1 MSRGVR
7 VNASGVDGI
16 DVVRYGTWFPYR
28 IKFHASR
35 LFDTAMRRQ
44 ADLICKALGGP
55 PDLIWDFDNTGQFAD
70 LRSFRAKQSLFHLVD
85 APSRSSVG
93 TKHADKLATLAPAFM
108 IKSGHP
114 ANVPVV
120 GHGLAQVHANL
131 ARQRLRDGLS
141 ALGTDV
147 AMVGNLG
154 AVWIDW
160 PVIAAMVSR
169 LPDRKF
175 RLIGPLPKGPPPP
188 ALASLYRAPN
198 CLFTGPLPPDQV
210 AALGDRV
217 AVWLIAFNNLVQGGP
232 TDTHKMLEYLA
243 TGAPVLTS
251 WLANWADSDLVTM
264 AANGN
269 NGAMPEMLEQMHLKV
284 QPERLRH
291 RRIETALAASYAT
304 RLDEIE
310 AILAGI
316 AA

>member
-169 LPDRKF
+169 LPDRKIPVD
-175 RLIGPLPKGPPPP
+175 RSAAEGRRRHLHWP
-188 ALASLYRAPN
+188 ACIVHRIAYS
-198 CLFTGPLPPDQV
+198 PDHFH
-210 AALGDRV
+210 R
-217 AVWLIAFNNLVQGGP
+217 IRSR
-232 TDTHKMLEYLA
+232 HLA
-243 TGAPVLTS
+243 TVWQCG
-251 WLANWADSDLVTM
+251 
-264 AANGN
+264 
-269 NGAMPEMLEQMHLKV
+269 
-284 QPERLRH
+284 
-291 RRIETALAASYAT
+291 
-304 RLDEIE
+304 
-310 AILAGI
+310 
-316 AA
+316 